1 MSLRRSLVWQNW
13 LLHLLEIV
21 VVATNDLFFDTIVV
35 YVTALQYWN
44 TSGLSFL
51 RPSRLLCV
59 FAQLVVVDGWLRCR
73 VTQFGVNAWRTISV
87 VSDDKPH
94 NYTRMI
100 TRIHP
105 SVLVWCP
112 SLLILP
118 FAGLILFPAWHWPW
132 DVALGTKEFL
142 SFKELWNME

>member
-1 MSLRRSLVWQNW
+1 M
-13 LLHLLEIV
+13 

-35 YVTALQYWN
+35 YVTAALQYWN

-94 NYTRMI
+94 NYPDDYADSSFRLGLMPQFTY
-100 TRIHP
+100 P
-105 SVLVWCP
+105 SFCWADSISSMAL
-112 SLLILP
+112 
-118 FAGLILFPAWHWPW
+118 
-132 DVALGTKEFL
+132 ALGCRAGNQRVF
-142 SFKELWNME
+142 ELQRAVEYGIDL